1 MADETSPTTENQPP
15 KSLWAFAKS
24 GVIWALIQSWGS
36 RLLTFVISII
46 LARLLSPT
54 EFGIAQASALLLG
67 FVPLVAEFGFG
78 AAIIQRKDLKPYEVN
93 LPFFSTVV
101 IGLLLLLCVVLFSD
115 QIQAF
120 AGGTGEEEGDLSI
133 YITVAAGTV
142 LLTLPTLFQEA
153 FYKKHMR
160 FKSLA
165 LRQMACNLVGGAA
178 AVGTAFAGFG
188 LWSFMIQIYIASIIS
203 AVWLWSRPQWLPSTR
218 LDTPSFLR
226 MSRFGLPIVGQRFN
240 DFLGTRLIEFLI
252 ISQIGLAAY
261 GLYAFGSRLYLLM
274 LELLQRALYDVSL
287 SVLSH
292 ISYDRE
298 RVGSVYLKTITLSS
312 HVMAPIFVLV
322 AALSPEI
329 MLFLFGNKWM
339 GVEII
344 ATPLLLLGSLQCV
357 QHMNGA
363 FLTARGK
370 PSLVLI
376 TGITKTVMT
385 VVGLLL
391 IPAKTVENMTIVFV
405 LTQALAAPLSFVIVW
420 RELRISGT
428 ALTWTLVQATLL
440 CGACFMLVEF
450 LRPVVATHVS
460 INIIQGI
467 VLGAAF
473 LLCYIVLLVIF
484 DRPKAQMAKDL
495 VAGKLRKRKAVA

>member
-1 MADETSPTTENQPP
+1 MADETSPKTENQPP
-15 KSLWAFAKS
+15 KSLWIFAKS

-36 RLLTFVISII
+36 RFLTFVISVI

-54 EFGIAQASALLLG
+54 EFGIAQTSALLLS

-78 AAIIQRKDLKPYEVN
+78 AAIIQRKNLKDHEAN
-93 LPFFSTVV
+93 LPFFASAAM
-101 IGLLLLLCVVLFSD
+101 GLALLLCVLFFSD
-115 QIQAF
+115 QLQNWV
-120 AGGTGEEEGDLSI
+120 GETGTNLSI
-133 YITVAAGTV
+133 YITVASGTI
-142 LLTLPTLFQEA
+142 LLTLPTVFQEA
-153 FYKKHMR
+153 FYKKNMR

-165 LRQMACNLVGGAA
+165 LRQMTCNFVGGGAA
-178 AVGTAFAGFG
+178 VIAAFAGFG
-188 LWSFMIQIYIASIIS
+188 IWSFMIQIYIASVINAI
-203 AVWLWSRPQWLPSTR
+203 WLWSRPEWLPSTQI
-218 LDTPSFLR
+218 DTPSFFR
-226 MSRFGLPIVGQRFN
+226 MARFGLPIVGQRFN

-261 GLYAFGSRLYLLM
+261 GLYAVGSRLYLLM

-292 ISYDRE
+292 VADDRA
-298 RVGSVYLKTITLSS
+298 RIGNVYLKTISLSS

-322 AALSPEI
+322 AALAPEI
-329 MLFLFGNKWM
+329 MLFLFGDKWM
-339 GVEII
+339 GVDAI

-376 TGITKTVMT
+376 AGITKTVLT

-405 LTQALAAPLSFVIVW
+405 ITQALVAPLSFVIVW
-420 RELRISGT
+420 RELRISAATLAG
-428 ALTWTLVQATLL
+428 TLVQAALM
-440 CGACFMLVEF
+440 CGACFMLVVF
-450 LRPVVATHVS
+450 LRPVVASHVG
-460 INIIQGI
+460 INILQGI

-473 LLCYIVLLVIF
+473 VLCYIVLLVIF
-484 DRPKAQMAKDL
+484 DRPKARMAKDL
-495 VAGKLRKRKAVA
+495 IAGKLRKRKSPVA